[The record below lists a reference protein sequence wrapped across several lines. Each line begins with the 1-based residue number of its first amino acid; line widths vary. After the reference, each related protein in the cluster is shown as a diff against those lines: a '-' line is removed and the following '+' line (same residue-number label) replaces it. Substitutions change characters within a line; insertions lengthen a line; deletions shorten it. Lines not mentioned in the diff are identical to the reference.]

1 MEKDITTDNIIENT
15 LTLSST
21 HSMKISLEAVRN
33 GKAGLDAHRQRMLDR
48 APENGDWAKF
58 QRDTVELK
66 DLAYLTAKVGDEFTL
81 LRGKHEDIL
90 FHGDN
95 QSCRLD
101 VFENELKNRKYV
113 IVGHSHPGE
122 DDPKPSDKDRNVLK
136 LIGQDRSSI
145 VSGRT
150 GKIIDFGADRFEIF

>member
-1 MEKDITTDNIIENT
+1 MKKEKLTADMGEGS

-21 HSMKISLEAVRN
+21 HSMQISLEAVRS

-48 APENGDWAKF
+48 IPKTGDWAKF
-58 QRDTVELK
+58 QRDTIELK
-66 DLAYLTAKVGDEFTL
+66 DLAYLTAKVGDEFAL

-95 QSCRLD
+95 LNCHLD
-101 VFENELKNRKYV
+101 VFENELISRKYM

-122 DDPKPSDKDRNVLK
+122 DDPRPSDKDRNVLE

-150 GKIIDFGADRFEIF
+150 GKIIDFGADRFEIL

>member
-1 MEKDITTDNIIENT
+1 MRLCGTIDEVSALLEKDITTDNIIEDT

-33 GKAGLDAHRQRMLDR
+33 GKAGLDVHRQRMLDR
-48 APENGDWAKF
+48 VPETGDWAKF
-58 QRDTVELK
+58 QRGTVELK
-66 DLAYLTAKVGDEFTL
+66 DLAYQTAKVGDEFL
-81 LRGKHEDIL
+81 
-90 FHGDN
+90 
-95 QSCRLD
+95 
-101 VFENELKNRKYV
+101 YV
-113 IVGHSHPGE
+113 IVGYSHPGE